1 MESEDELSAVEKLNG
16 QINPREARLRSLA
29 ILDG

>member
-16 QINPREARLRSLA
+16 QINAREARLRSLD